1 MNKTP
6 FEAGKTAKELGI
18 DTSKKFLVVREAFGI
33 PFKVGDIIILD
44 IDDNSSCPRFV
55 FVDNQLDFW
64 YFKWSDLA
72 YAEEQEA
79 YKPMVGDRVQMEGC
93 IRSVS
98 VTPGLWFSVVFNGA
112 PDEDRCV
119 FEDDEIKHVK
129 LLSRKTR
136 TLTKAEAEAMLT
148 EKLGESVVIE

>member
-18 DTSKKFLVVREAFGI
+18 DTSRKFVVVERSSFMEGTTVELSKDDDSCSPLFE
-33 PFKVGDIIILD
+33 DIHG
-44 IDDNSSCPRFV
+44 NKRFMAW
-55 FVDNQLDFW
+55 NR
-64 YFKWSDLA
+64 LA
-72 YAEEQEA
+72 YADEPEP
-79 YKPMVGDRVQMEGC
+79 YKPMVGDRVRMEGR
-93 IRSVS
+93 INGVS
-98 VTPGLWFSVVFNGA
+98 ITPGSWFSVEFDGCGNPIEPV
-112 PDEDRCV
+112 V

-148 EKLGESVVIE
+148 EKLGESVKIE